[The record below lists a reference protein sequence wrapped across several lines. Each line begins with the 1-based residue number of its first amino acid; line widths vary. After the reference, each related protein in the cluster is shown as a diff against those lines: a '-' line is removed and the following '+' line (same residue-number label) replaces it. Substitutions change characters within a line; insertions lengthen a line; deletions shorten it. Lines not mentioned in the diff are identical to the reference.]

1 MIPDKS
7 SLERVSPTAVVQS
20 NLEWILG
27 DDLEW
32 VRQRIQQA
40 CRSDYPLLDELIA
53 AHLHSHYPRAIIVLG
68 TSRLGHAPQRKR
80 VALAAAIELL
90 HLAMQVHDAIPRGE
104 VERSERNRLLLGS
117 AILVGDYCFSQASRL
132 AAETENP
139 AVVAAFA
146 EALAQLSEQRVA
158 QLLEAPHEAHRDEAV
173 LYCAAAEAAALLVGL
188 PRPIRYALREAAAA
202 FGEVLTDSETA
213 LVEAIARLDALLS
226 DRPVARPLMN
236 WLRSRRPA

>member
-7 SLERVSPTAVVQS
+7 SLERISATAVVES

-27 DDLEW
+27 DDLEL

-40 CRSDYPLLDELIA
+40 CRSAYPLLDDLIA
-53 AHLHSHYPRAIIVLG
+53 AHLHTHYPRAIIVLG
-68 TSRLGHAPQRKR
+68 TSRLGHTERSQR

-90 HLAMQVHDAIPRGE
+90 HLAMNVHDAIPRGE
-104 VERSERNRLLLGS
+104 VERSERNRLLLGA
-117 AILVGDYCFSQASRL
+117 AILVGDFCFSQASRL
-132 AAETENP
+132 AAETESP
-139 AVVAAFA
+139 AVVTAFA
-146 EALAQLSEQRVA
+146 DALARLSEQRVRH
-158 QLLEAPHEAHRDEAV
+158 LLEAPQEAHRDDAV
-173 LYCAAAEAAALLVGL
+173 LYVAAAEAAALLVGL

-213 LVEAIARLDALLS
+213 LAEAIARLDALLS

-236 WLRSRRPA
+236 WLRSRRPV